1 MSGVLKAVSGNRLK
15 EMYRVLKHIL
25 PSLVVW
31 LFSNASLFAQK
42 TTDNSKKPALIRI
55 KQAESLSYDEFKTNA
70 RILRGNVI
78 CEHEGALLYC
88 DTAYIYEKENRMQAS
103 GHILITQGDSI
114 RVTADRLLY
123 DGKNKMAT
131 LQNNVKCVEKDM
143 VLTTPSMY
151 FDLGRSVAS
160 YYSGGTIVNQ
170 KNTLTSQHGHYYSAS
185 KEACFNLDV
194 KLTNPDYTMN
204 SDTLKYRISNK
215 TVYFLGPS
223 IILAKS
229 DYIYCE
235 NGWYDTNKEI
245 SRFSKNAVLVTSQQK
260 LRGDS
265 LVYDRLNK
273 TGKAF
278 QNVTMIDTAEK
289 SILFG
294 DLAEYREK
302 SHEAWVSGKA
312 IYARILEKDTL
323 FLAAERLYQ
332 KDLDSVN
339 NLVLAY
345 RHVRL
350 LHSQIQAK
358 ADSAAYTTTDSLLH
372 FFYAPVL
379 WSKFAQA
386 SAKSMNA
393 TVGKKSVL
401 GFRLEGQALLL
412 QQVDSMRTDKYNQLS
427 GKTITGVL
435 SQDTIRK
442 VTVNGNVEVLYF
454 PKNNNKYMGL
464 NNTNCNEAVLWFKN
478 NEVERVSLK
487 PRTAGSLKPLKEI
500 DVPNARLKGFNW
512 QYNNRPKT
520 KADLHELH

>member
-1 MSGVLKAVSGNRLK
+1 MFGNPWK
-15 EMYRVLKHIL
+15 EMFKALNHNLCCFALVIL
-25 PSLVVW
+25 LCPS
-31 LFSNASLFAQK
+31 FMAQK
-42 TTDNSKKPALIRI
+42 KSSENPKKPALIRI
-55 KQAESLSYDEFKTNA
+55 KQAESLSYDEFKNNA

-103 GHILITQGDSI
+103 GHVLITQGDSI
-114 RVTADRLLY
+114 RVTAEKLIY
-123 DGKNKMAT
+123 DGKSKMAS
-131 LQNNVKCVEKDM
+131 LQNNVRCVEKDM
-143 VLTTPSMY
+143 VLTTPSMD
-151 FDLGRSVAS
+151 FDLGNSIAS
-160 YYSGGTIVNQ
+160 YYNGGTIVNQ
-170 KNTLTSQHGHYYSAS
+170 KNTLTSKHGHYYSS
-185 KEACFNLDV
+185 TKEACFNLDV
-194 KLTNPDYTMN
+194 VLTNPDYTMN
-204 SDTLKYRISNK
+204 SDTLKYRIPNK

-223 IILAKS
+223 IIMAKT

-245 SRFSKNAVLVTSQQK
+245 SRFSKNAVLVTAQQK

-278 QNVTMIDTAEK
+278 NNVTMIDTAEK

-302 SHEAWVSGKA
+302 SNEAWISGKA

-323 FLAAERLYQ
+323 FLAAELLYQ

-345 RHVRL
+345 HRVRL
-350 LHSQIQAK
+350 LHKQMQAK
-358 ADSAAYTTTDSLLH
+358 ADSASYNTKDSLLH
-372 FFYAPVL
+372 FYYAPVL
-379 WSKFAQA
+379 WTKLSQA
-386 SAKSMNA
+386 SAKNMNA
-393 TVGKKSVL
+393 TVGKNSIRE
-401 GFRLEGQALLL
+401 FRLEGQALLL
-412 QQVDSMRTDKYNQLS
+412 QQVDSLRTDKYNQLS

-442 VTVNGNVEVLYF
+442 VTVNGNVEVLYY

-487 PRTAGSLKPLKEI
+487 PKTSGALKPLK
-500 DVPNARLKGFNW
+500 DVDVQNARLKGFNW
-512 QYNNRPKT
+512 QYTSRPKT
-520 KADLHELH
+520 KSDLHSVN